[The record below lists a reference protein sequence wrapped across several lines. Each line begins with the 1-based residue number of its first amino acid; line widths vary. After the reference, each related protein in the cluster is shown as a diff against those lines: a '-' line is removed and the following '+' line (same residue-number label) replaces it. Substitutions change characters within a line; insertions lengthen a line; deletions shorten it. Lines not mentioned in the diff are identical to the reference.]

1 MYAVMRFGKS
11 FTAMSCAV
19 EMNAQ
24 FVVVVSAKADVK
36 IEWQKTVEKPANFKG
51 YNFMDSASLVADSKA
66 ITNALSKKEKV
77 VLFLTLQD
85 LQGEEIKEKHKDVFN
100 NDIDLLIVD
109 ETHYGARGEGIWSKY

>member
-1 MYAVMRFGKS
+1 
-11 FTAMSCAV
+11 
-19 EMNAQ
+19 
-24 FVVVVSAKADVK
+24 
-36 IEWQKTVEKPANFKG
+36 
-51 YNFMDSASLVADSKA
+51 MDSASLVADSKA

-109 ETHYGARGEGIWSKY
+109 ETHYGARGEEYGRILRNSRLSKRQMSHEMEACETSDRFDEDIKGLNYKIQLHLLVLHIEY